1 MKIINIIFLIVGI
14 VSSIYFFETKELF
27 LIGLIFLL
35 FSLLN
40 IVLLFKYSLDEY
52 SVYILKAMFISVIL
66 SYPFF
71 WLFSGKYILV
81 LFLLIIGSFLS
92 FFIKELRGRKNMGGF
107 DGCVE
112 ESLSYEDIQKKYDNY
127 KMN

>member
-1 MKIINIIFLIVGI
+1 
-14 VSSIYFFETKELF
+14 
-27 LIGLIFLL
+27 
-35 FSLLN
+35 
-40 IVLLFKYSLDEY
+40 
-52 SVYILKAMFISVIL
+52 MFISVIL

-127 KMN
+127 KMK